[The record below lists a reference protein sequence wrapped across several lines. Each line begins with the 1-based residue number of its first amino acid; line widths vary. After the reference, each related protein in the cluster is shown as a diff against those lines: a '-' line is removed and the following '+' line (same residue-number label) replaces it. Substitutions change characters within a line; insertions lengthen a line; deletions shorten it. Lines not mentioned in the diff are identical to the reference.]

1 MDTTES
7 SMTNLFLQ
15 LGLPAEK
22 AEIAAF
28 IRAHQLAEDVRVS
41 EAPYWNDG
49 QRQFL
54 REQLVVDADWAIIVD
69 ELSEALHADAVA
81 ARNAA

>member
-7 SMTNLFLQ
+7 NMTNLFLQ

-22 AEIAAF
+22 HEIADF
-28 IRAHQLAEDVRVS
+28 IRDHQLPEDVRVS
-41 EAPYWNDG
+41 EAEFLSDS

-54 REQLVVDADWAIIVD
+54 REEWVEDADWAIVVD
-69 ELSEALHADAVA
+69 ELNQALHADAVA
-81 ARNAA
+81 ARAV

>member
-1 MDTTES
+1 MDTNPS

-28 IRAHQLAEDVRVS
+28 IRDHQLAEDVRVS
-41 EAPYWNDG
+41 EAPFWNDG